1 MSDSS
6 NPKYLAVMGME
17 IHAELAT
24 KSKMF
29 CSCAN
34 DPFNSQPNTNI
45 CPVCLGMPG
54 MLPTLNA
61 EAIRML
67 VSLAADLE
75 STVDSVTK
83 WDRKNYFYPDLPKGY
98 QISQFDQP
106 LLRGGHIALSEHEDW
121 PLERIHLEE
130 DTAKLNHASD
140 GSSLVDFNRSSVPL
154 AELVTKPMVV
164 ALDAAPAL
172 AKRFCEAYQFLLQR
186 RGISM
191 ADMEKGQMRCEAN
204 ISVIEMIGQ
213 TNPLTETTKLQ
224 IADATLLRGIKVEV
238 KNLNSFRAVER
249 AVAFEIKRHIEAYE
263 RGDYLEAM
271 RLETRGW
278 DEVKQQTVSQRAK
291 ETSAEYRY
299 FPEPDLPAIN
309 PREMFTAELAETK
322 LPFPY
327 QLRAQFVND
336 YGLSDRDAEYF
347 STNAQALADLSN
359 VIDLAENDS
368 AIVKTVAS
376 VRVNFETARSIS
388 ASELVELAQLLNEN
402 KLPRHHLRTVIDA
415 MAASGQSARDIIAEQ
430 NLSVETNDDA
440 VGELIATLVSKEAD
454 AVTKYRSGKHEVLGY
469 LIGQAM
475 REAKGGFDPNAI
487 RAALLK
493 ELNQ

>member
-1 MSDSS
+1 MSESS
-6 NPKYLAVMGME
+6 NQKYLAVMGME

-34 DPFNSQPNTNI
+34 DPFNSEPNTNI
-45 CPVCLGMPG
+45 CPICLGMPG

-67 VSLAADLE
+67 VTLAADLE

-154 AELVTKPMVV
+154 AELVTKPIVV

-204 ISVIEMIGQ
+204 VSVIEAANANQEAGVIQ
-213 TNPLTETTKLQ
+213 VATTEQLTGT
-224 IADATLLRGIKVEV
+224 KVEV

-249 AVAFEIKRHIEAYE
+249 AVAFELKRHIAALKAGESVV
-263 RGDYLEAM
+263 M
-271 RLETRGW
+271 ETRGW

-309 PREMFTAELAETK
+309 PREMFAAELAETK

-327 QLRAQFVND
+327 QLRAQFVSD

-359 VIDLAENDS
+359 VIDLAENDP

-440 VGELIATLVSKEAD
+440 VGELIAALVSKEAD
-454 AVTKYRSGKHEVLGY
+454 AVAKYRSGKTEVLGY

-475 REAKGGFDPNAI
+475 REAKGRFDPNAI
-487 RAALLK
+487 RTSLLK
-493 ELNQ
+493 ELEQK